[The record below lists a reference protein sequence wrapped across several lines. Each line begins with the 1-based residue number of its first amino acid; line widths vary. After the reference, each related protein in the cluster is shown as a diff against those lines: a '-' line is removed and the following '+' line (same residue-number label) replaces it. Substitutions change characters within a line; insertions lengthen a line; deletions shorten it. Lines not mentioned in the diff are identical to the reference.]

1 MTGLANNERSDPPKL
16 MPLFQRTAVNGTFPT
31 EQLDDAPAISGPTK
45 ARETVATVG

>member
-1 MTGLANNERSDPPKL
+1 MKEATPPKL